1 MNRLDND
8 VEGGFLAVLCAPA
21 RAADIDDADDLYGW
35 LIGSWEM
42 DVVHYRV
49 DLRDAPRHGEIH
61 FGWVLEGRAVQ
72 DVWIMPPRGEGGPE
86 ADGANAASARNAAYA
101 AKTANVPSVASPAAD
116 AMYGTTLRI
125 WDPALHA
132 WRVTYV
138 NPRTGQRDEL
148 IGRRIGDALV
158 QIGTH
163 ADGTPIRWNFT
174 DITRDAFRWTGV
186 ALAPDGVTWTLEAE
200 FHARRKSSFKAAAA

>member
-1 MNRLDND
+1 MNRLEHDLA
-8 VEGGFLAVLCAPA
+8 GGFLAALSAPA
-21 RAADIDDADDLYGW
+21 RAADIDAADDLYGW

-49 DLRDAPRHGEIH
+49 DLRDAPLRGEIH

-72 DVWIMPPRGEGGPE
+72 DVWIMPARGGQQLAAGNPDDAGMSNPT
-86 ADGANAASARNAAYA
+86 AD
-101 AKTANVPSVASPAAD
+101 T
-116 AMYGTTLRI
+116 MYGTTLRL
-125 WDPALHA
+125 WDPAPRA

-148 IGRRIGDALV
+148 IGRRVGGDLV

-174 DITRDAFRWTGV
+174 DIMRDSFRWTGV
-186 ALAPDGVTWTLEAE
+186 ALAPDGMTWTLEAE
-200 FHARRKSSFKAAAA
+200 FHARRRGTSAIGSA

>member
-1 MNRLDND
+1 MESRTMNRLEND
-8 VEGGFLAVLCAPA
+8 LEGGFLAALSAPA
-21 RAADIDDADDLYGW
+21 RAADIDAADDLYGW
-35 LIGSWEM
+35 LIGSWDM

-49 DLRDAPRHGEIH
+49 DLRDAPRRGEIH

-72 DVWIMPPRGEGGPE
+72 DVWIMPPRRERNRGLAAG
-86 ADGANAASARNAAYA
+86 AASQAGD
-101 AKTANVPSVASPAAD
+101 AD
-116 AMYGTTLRI
+116 YTMYGTTLRI
-125 WDPALHA
+125 WDPTLRA

-148 IGRRIGDALV
+148 TGQRIGDDPV

-163 ADGTPIRWNFT
+163 ANGTPIRWNFT
-174 DITRDAFRWTGV
+174 DITRDSFRWTGV

-200 FHARRKSSFKAAAA
+200 FHARRRSSLAA